1 MKRSNIYLKKDL
13 SRSESL
19 INKQMK
25 RISECLSPNA
35 LIHRGTGTKTLVL
48 KKLNSLLYLQFFLF
62 FVEIIQITEVN
73 GRIIDLVRITFRKER
88 LIRFKSEIQKNLPE
102 MKKKELF
109 FHLLEVEDII
119 QAINTEIHNKFKAN
133 PALLL
138 KKELSK
144 WNAIHQGIVST
155 MDNLD
160 YEELL
165 ISYNDPNYKS
175 DYFEGINLIIETL
188 NKHKNEG
195 DINKL
200 HLYIKEITNKSMT
213 QIKRDFL

>member
-1 MKRSNIYLKKDL
+1 
-13 SRSESL
+13 
-19 INKQMK
+19 
-25 RISECLSPNA
+25 
-35 LIHRGTGTKTLVL
+35 
-48 KKLNSLLYLQFFLF
+48 
-62 FVEIIQITEVN
+62 
-73 GRIIDLVRITFRKER
+73 
-88 LIRFKSEIQKNLPE
+88 